1 MLILKKCLGKDRMP
15 TFDFKIGN
23 KMKKIN
29 ILFCLIFCVFLAA
42 CSKKAENSADVVAST
57 TNTEVATTDV
67 AADAADANIEA
78 SNKVE
83 NEKLGTKWGK
93 EVDSHVTEVDL
104 ERKSDHPLA
113 ESIVQYADKN
123 FQGKSVNEIALAK
136 NKVSFTVLN
145 EHGDKMPLYRES
157 GKYYLAGREGQRYQL
172 SYVNNTDKTF
182 EVVVSVDGV
191 DVINGSEA
199 SRKNSGYVLHAN
211 DTLKIEG
218 FRKSEDAVASFTFS
232 KPEKSY
238 AANSDNGSIQ
248 NAGVIGSVI
257 YELEAPEE
265 PKPVNK
271 YAPAPKAFPADR

>member
-1 MLILKKCLGKDRMP
+1 MLILKKCIGKDRMP
-15 TFDFKIGN
+15 IFDSKIGN

-29 ILFCLIFCVFLAA
+29 ILLCLCFCIFLAA
-42 CSKKAENSADVVAST
+42 CSKKTENNADVAAST
-57 TNTEVATTDV
+57 NSTEVAATTDV
-67 AADAADANIEA
+67 AATEAIDA

-93 EVDSHVTEVDL
+93 EVDSHVTEVNL
-104 ERKSDHPLA
+104 ERKSDRPLA

-123 FQGKSVNEIALAK
+123 FQGKSVNAIALAK
-136 NKVSFTVLN
+136 DKVSFTVLN
-145 EHGDKMPLYRES
+145 QHGDKMPMYREN

-199 SRKNSGYVLHAN
+199 SRTNSGYVLHAN

-218 FRKSEDAVASFTFS
+218 FRKSDNAVASFTFS
-232 KPEKSY
+232 KPEESY

-265 PKPVNK
+265 AKPVNK
-271 YAPAPKAFPADR
+271 YAPPPKAFPADR